1 MIHYVYFI
9 SGDVEPHINLCMEVV
24 PEWLS
29 SVQIKKGKYL
39 KIDRNI
45 DLQQLTDKVNNLVK
59 KTS

>member
-1 MIHYVYFI
+1 
-9 SGDVEPHINLCMEVV
+9 MEVV

-29 SVQIKKGKYL
+29 SVKIKTGKYL

-59 KTS
+59 QNKS

>member
-1 MIHYVYFI
+1 VTCTI
-9 SGDVEPHINLCMEVV
+9 SGDVESHLQLCMEVV

-29 SVQIKKGKYL
+29 SVKIKTGKYL

-59 KTS
+59 QNKS